1 MPRGIARKLVLYLTS
16 IIVIVEGLFAY
27 TDIQAQ
33 KRQLL
38 NEMTLSAELASQTM
52 VATTWNAMLEDRREY
67 AYQMMNNVARQR
79 TIDRVRMFNKSGR
92 ITFSTGDDRDQVVDT
107 DAEACILCHAAGRP
121 LVHVAVPSRTRI
133 FRRDDG
139 QRVLGMVTPIYN
151 EVSCST
157 AACHAHPASIH
168 VLGVVDINMP
178 LARVDDQVR
187 GLVVRSAMMSLLSII
202 VVSFFVILFSRRFVQ
217 QPVRKLIAATHT
229 LGVAGQDSPLD
240 VTADDELG
248 ELAQSFRTMQERL
261 NVSNQQIREFTDTL
275 ERRVEERTARLRD
288 AERKLIQSDRLASLG
303 QLAASVAHEINNP
316 LSGVINFGRL
326 MQRLTAGE
334 EMPRD
339 RMADFRTYLGHVV
352 TETER
357 CARIVRD
364 LLVFA
369 RRSSPSHEPS
379 DFNEIIRRTLSVIN
393 HRLELGEVT
402 PQLELDGDLPRVIC
416 DASQVQQI
424 VTNLV
429 LNAAEAMETGRVT
442 IRTRADHGRGS
453 VILEVSDTGSGIAP
467 EHLARIY
474 DPFFS
479 TKKEGQGT
487 GLGLAVVYGIV
498 NAHGGQIDVDS
509 TPGRGTTFTV
519 ALPIG
524 GLESA
529 EPTTPAPAGG
539 PC

>member
-16 IIVIVEGLFAY
+16 IIIIVEGLFAY

-52 VATTWNAMLEDRREY
+52 VSTTWNAMLEDRRESV
-67 AYQMMNNVARQR
+67 YQMMNNVARQE
-79 TIDRVRMFNKSGR
+79 TIDKVRMFNKSGR
-92 ITFSTGDDRDQVVDT
+92 ITFSTGADRDQVVDT
-107 DAEACILCHAAGRP
+107 DAEACILCHAAGQP
-121 LVHVAVPSRTRI
+121 LVHVAMPSRTRI
-133 FRRDDG
+133 FRREDG

-151 EVSCST
+151 EASCST

-168 VLGVVDINMP
+168 VLGVVDITMP
-178 LARVDDQVR
+178 LARVDGQLR
-187 GLVVRSAMMSLLSII
+187 GLVARSALMSLLSIL

-229 LGVAGQDSPLD
+229 LGVAGQDSPLE

-248 ELAQSFRTMQERL
+248 ELAQSFRTMQDRL
-261 NVSNQQIREFTDTL
+261 NASNQQLREFTDTL
-275 ERRVEERTARLRD
+275 ERRVEERTTRLRE

-303 QLAASVAHEINNP
+303 QLSASVAHEINNP

-326 MQRLTAGE
+326 MQRLTAGDE
-334 EMPRD
+334 VPRE

-369 RRSSPSHEPS
+369 RKSAPSHEPS
-379 DFNEIIRRTLSVIN
+379 DLNEIIRRTLSVIN

-402 PQLELDGDLPRVIC
+402 PELDLAPDLPRVTC

-429 LNAAEAMETGRVT
+429 LNAAEAMETGCVT
-442 IRTRADHGRGS
+442 IRTRVDESREN
-453 VILEVSDTGSGIAP
+453 VTLEVADSGTGIAP
-467 EHLARIY
+467 EHLPRIY

-498 NAHGGQIDVDS
+498 KAHNGQIDVE
-509 TPGRGTTFTV
+509 TEPGRGTTFILT
-519 ALPIG
+519 LPVG
-524 GLESA
+524 GEA
-529 EPTTPAPAGG
+529 PGGPAPPGG